1 MHTAIPRR
9 VGVILLVFGLAG
21 IATAWL
27 HDPQVAWSF
36 PIVADPL
43 VVLAGVALLT
53 GRPRVALVVRLVAAF
68 LLGVAAT
75 AVVAALVIQPIDLT
89 WTELR
94 LEPASF
100 AWPAAVAAAHGA
112 VLLWLAWELGRR
124 PVLAAIAT
132 AGRRRWEPE
141 TLTKFGLAAGA
152 VMFGLFWI
160 TLHGQSATLAES
172 LAEQQIGPA
181 YRYALTS
188 MRTTRIAGRAA
199 SVGVVTA
206 WNGTDIKR
214 VVLHWEGGR

>member
-1 MHTAIPRR
+1 M
-9 VGVILLVFGLAG
+9 
-21 IATAWL
+21 
-27 HDPQVAWSF
+27 HDPRIAWSF

-43 VVLAGVALLT
+43 AVLAGAALLT
-53 GRPRVALVVRLVAAF
+53 GRASAALTVRLIAAF

-75 AVVAALVIQPIDLT
+75 AVVAAFVIQPIDLT

-100 AWPAAVAAAHGA
+100 AWPASVAAAHGA

-124 PVLAAIAT
+124 PVLDAIAT
-132 AGRRRWEPE
+132 AGLRRWDTE
-141 TLTKFGLAAGA
+141 TLTKIGLAAGA

-172 LAEQQIGPA
+172 LAEQQLGPE

-188 MRTTRIAGRAA
+188 MRTTRIGGHAA